1 MMLVPKKRSFFD
13 EVFNDDVVFSRREN
27 KMMRTDIKEK
37 DGNYIFTIDVP
48 GVEKEN
54 IDIDLENGYLIVS
67 SSMKK
72 NVDEEEENGTYIYQ
86 ERYSGECSRS
96 FYVGEGI
103 KEDDVKA
110 SFKNGIL
117 TISVPSN
124 KEEKE
129 EPKRKIQID

>member
-1 MMLVPKKRSFFD
+1 MLVPKKRSFFD

>member
-1 MMLVPKKRSFFD
+1 MLVPRRKNFFD
-13 EVFNDDVVFSRREN
+13 EVFDDDVIFSRKEN

-54 IDIDLENGYLIVS
+54 INIDLENGYLTIS
-67 SSMKK
+67 STMKK
-72 NVDEEEENGTYIYQ
+72 DVDEKEEDGTYIYQ

-96 FYVGEGI
+96 FYVGDGI
-103 KEDDVKA
+103 TEDDVKA

>member
-1 MMLVPKKRSFFD
+1 MLVPKKRNFFD
-13 EVFNDDVVFSRREN
+13 DVFDDDVLFSKRNN

-37 DGNYIFTIDVP
+37 GGNYIFTIDVP

-54 IDIDLENGYLIVS
+54 IDIDLENGYLTVS
-67 SSMKK
+67 SRLDK
-72 NVDEEEENGTYIYQ
+72 NISDEEEGEYIYQ

-96 FYVGEGI
+96 FYVGDGI

-124 KEEKE
+124 KQQKE
-129 EPKRKIQID
+129 EQKKHIQID

>member
-1 MMLVPKKRSFFD
+1 MLVPKKRNFFD
-13 EVFNDDVVFSRREN
+13 DVFDDDVLFSKRNN

-37 DGNYIFTIDVP
+37 GGNYIFTIDVP

-54 IDIDLENGYLIVS
+54 IDIDLENGYLTVS
-67 SSMKK
+67 SRLDK
-72 NVDEEEENGTYIYQ
+72 NISDEEEGEYIYQ

-96 FYVGEGI
+96 FYVGDGI
-103 KEDDVKA
+103 TEDDVKA

-129 EPKRKIQID
+129 EQKKHIQID

>member
-1 MMLVPKKRSFFD
+1 MLVPKRRNFFD
-13 EVFNDDVVFSRREN
+13 DVFDDDVLFSKRDN

-37 DGNYIFTIDVP
+37 GGNYIFTIDVP

-54 IDIDLENGYLIVS
+54 IDIDLENGYLTVS
-67 SSMKK
+67 SRLDENIS
-72 NVDEEEENGTYIYQ
+72 DEEEGEYIYQ

-96 FYVGEGI
+96 FYVGDGI

-124 KEEKE
+124 KQQKE
-129 EPKRKIQID
+129 EQKKHIQID